1 MENNYL
7 ETVLKLLAEKI
18 DQLNEE
24 LLLCKM
30 ENEILKQDKNALQRE
45 IDRHCDTK
53 SEQTFAFGGER

>member
-30 ENEILKQDKNALQRE
+30 ENEILKQNNEALQRE
-45 IDRHCDTK
+45 IDRCGDIK
-53 SEQTFAFGGER
+53 SEQIFAFGGKQ

>member
-30 ENEILKQDKNALQRE
+30 ENEILKQNNEALQRE
-45 IDRHCDTK
+45 IDRCGDIK
-53 SEQTFAFGGER
+53 SEQTFAFGGKQ

>member
-7 ETVLKLLAEKI
+7 ETVLKLMAEKI

-30 ENEILKQDKNALQRE
+30 ENEVLKQNNEALQRGNHRCGD
-45 IDRHCDTK
+45 IK
-53 SEQTFAFGGER
+53 SEQTFAFGGEQ

>member
-18 DQLNEE
+18 NQLNEE

-45 IDRHCDTK
+45 IDRCGDIK
-53 SEQTFAFGGER
+53 SEQTFAFGGEQ

>member
-45 IDRHCDTK
+45 IDRHGDTK

>member
-30 ENEILKQDKNALQRE
+30 ENEILKQNNETLQRE
-45 IDRHCDTK
+45 KPRCGDIK
-53 SEQTFAFGGER
+53 SEQTFAFGGEQ

>member
-45 IDRHCDTK
+45 IDRCGDIK

>member
-18 DQLNEE
+18 NQLNEE

-30 ENEILKQDKNALQRE
+30 ENEILKQDKEALQRE
-45 IDRHCDTK
+45 IDRCGDIK

>member
-30 ENEILKQDKNALQRE
+30 ENEILKQNNEALQRE
-45 IDRHCDTK
+45 IDRCGDIK
-53 SEQTFAFGGER
+53 SEQTFAFGGES

>member
-7 ETVLKLLAEKI
+7 ETVLKLMAEKI

-30 ENEILKQDKNALQRE
+30 ENEVLKQSNEALPRE
-45 IDRHCDTK
+45 IHRCGDIK
-53 SEQTFAFGGER
+53 SEQIFAFGGKQ

>member
-18 DQLNEE
+18 NQLNEE

-45 IDRHCDTK
+45 IDRCGDIK

>member
-30 ENEILKQDKNALQRE
+30 ENEILKQNNEALQRE
-45 IDRHCDTK
+45 IDRCGDIK
-53 SEQTFAFGGER
+53 SEQTFASGGKQ

>member
-1 MENNYL
+1 MEHNYL

-30 ENEILKQDKNALQRE
+30 ENEILKQNNEALQRE
-45 IDRHCDTK
+45 IDRCGDIK
-53 SEQTFAFGGER
+53 SEQIFAFGGKQ